1 MIKLLK
7 INFKDRRGKIIDI
20 FVKQPKEH
28 CSLVTFNKFSVRG
41 NHFHKKTTQ
50 YSYIMNGS
58 FIMITAKVNKQGKI
72 IGPIKKSFLN
82 SGHLV
87 THKPFYAHAFKALE
101 KSSLLAFANGARGG
115 NKYEEDTFRLKE
127 KLI

>member
-28 CSLVTFNKFSVRG
+28 CSLVTFNEFSVRG

-50 YSYIMNGS
+50 YSYILYGS

-72 IGPIKKSFLN
+72 IGPIKKSFLK

-101 KSSLLAFANGARGG
+101 KSSLLAFANGVRGG
-115 NKYEEDTFRLKE
+115 KNYLSDTFKVIP